1 MYNTV
6 VLDHFQNPRN
16 AGELPPPAVSVEV
29 TNPVCGDILRLWL
42 VIDGDRLTTVRFQAK
57 GCVAA
62 IAAASALTEL
72 AQGKTVAEA
81 AKLRAAKIAAALGGL
96 PPESGHAAV
105 LAEDALKA
113 ALKQTLREAARR
125 G

>member
-1 MYNTV
+1 MYNAV

-16 AGELPPPAVSVEV
+16 AGELPPPALSVEA

-42 VIDGDRLTTVRFQAK
+42 AIDGVRLTGVRFQAK

-62 IAAASALTEL
+62 IAAGSVLTEL
-72 AQGKTVAEA
+72 AQGKTVEEA
-81 AKLRAAKIAAALGGL
+81 AKLRATEIAAALGGL
-96 PPESGHAAV
+96 PAESGHAAV
-105 LAEDALKA
+105 LAEDALKQA
-113 ALKQTLREAARR
+113 LREAARR

>member
-1 MYNTV
+1 MYNAV

-16 AGELPPPAVSVEV
+16 SGELPPPALSVEA

-42 VIDGDRLTTVRFQAK
+42 SIDGGRLSAVRFQAK

-62 IAAASALTEL
+62 IAAASVLTEL
-72 AQGKTVAEA
+72 AQGKTVEEA
-81 AKLRAAKIAAALGGL
+81 AQLRAGDIAAALGGL

-105 LAEDALKA
+105 LAEDALK
-113 ALKQTLREAARR
+113 QVLREAARR

>member
-1 MYNTV
+1 MYNAV

-16 AGELPPPAVSVEV
+16 SGELPPPALNVEV

-42 VIDGDRLTTVRFQAK
+42 SIDGGRLSARFQAK

-62 IAAASALTEL
+62 IAASSVLTEL
-72 AQGKTVAEA
+72 AQGKTVEEA
-81 AKLRAAKIAAALGGL
+81 ARIRAAQIAAALGGL

-105 LAEDALKA
+105 LAEEALQTALKL
-113 ALKQTLREAARR
+113 ALHEADRR